1 MKTELIEVGA
11 ALNRAASS
19 KRISLLLCLLAGA
32 LGALPYYIE
41 ELFLFTFISL
51 FAIYYIAIR
60 QRKERKRFF
69 APFFWYFMGFYSPL
83 YAFLSEMYPYS
94 RFGFSEDQAV
104 FILICSCIAI
114 PLLHALV
121 SSCIMLFARFLNN
134 SDFIPLGYA
143 ALWVINEW
151 VLSLG
156 MLAFPW
162 SGVAVSLTGFLPYL
176 QTASLFGKYFIT
188 FITVFAC
195 CAFANSIDCKRR
207 LFALIGASVIGFN
220 LLVGTTLWFIP
231 SEKKGPVEASA
242 LQGNVLSNEKWDS
255 ANKGS
260 IFDIYLDLSE
270 DAAKNGSKIIVLP
283 ETAIPSAFV
292 PNGIIHKELA
302 RIAIEYD
309 VTIISGVHYFGD
321 DNKYNA
327 VIAVLPDGTL
337 SERYD
342 KRHLVPFGE
351 FIPFADFI
359 GEMFPFV
366 GEFNEG
372 TSDLTEGSE
381 PIVINTVYGNV
392 APLVCFDSIFPEFSR
407 EAVNNGAEFIT
418 IVTNDSWFN
427 DSVGI
432 YTHLRHA
439 QLRAIESKR
448 YILRAANTGV
458 SAFIDEKGSI
468 ITQTDPLTKDTAV
481 ADLYAIEGKTLY
493 AYIGDVFLYISFI
506 TVLISI
512 VLFISNIVRSKSNGN
527 NPTSSN
533 RDL

>member
-1 MKTELIEVGA
+1 M
-11 ALNRAASS
+11 NRAAGS

-41 ELFLFTFISL
+41 ELFIFTFISL
-51 FAIYYIAIR
+51 FAIFYIAIK
-60 QRKERKRFF
+60 QKNERKRYF

-114 PLLHALV
+114 PLLHATV
-121 SSCIMLFARFLNN
+121 SSVLMFLARFFNRGGF
-134 SDFIPLGYA
+134 DVIGYA
-143 ALWVINEW
+143 ALWVIIEW
-151 VLSLG
+151 VMSLG

-188 FITVFAC
+188 FITVAAC
-195 CAFANSIDCKRR
+195 YAFATAINDRKR
-207 LFALIGASVIGFN
+207 LLAFIGTAVIGLN
-220 LLVGTTLWFIP
+220 LVIGTVIWFV
-231 SEKKGPVEASA
+231 PVEKGESVSVTA

-255 ANKGS
+255 NNKGS
-260 IFDIYLDLSE
+260 IFDIYIGMTE
-270 DAAKNGSKIIVLP
+270 EAAKNGANIIVLP
-283 ETAIPSAFV
+283 ETAIPQAFV
-292 PNGIIHKELA
+292 PNGILHNEFASIA
-302 RIAIEYD
+302 RKYN
-309 VTIISGVHYFGD
+309 VTIISGVHYYEDKKNF
-321 DNKYNA
+321 NA
-327 VIAVLPDGTL
+327 IIGILPDGSL
-337 SERYD
+337 SQRYD

-359 GEMFPFV
+359 GEMLPFV

-372 TSDLTEGSE
+372 TSDLTEGTD
-381 PIVINTVYGNV
+381 PIVIETEFGGV

-407 EAVNNGAEFIT
+407 EGVNNGAEFIA

-439 QLRAIESKR
+439 QLRAIENRR

-468 ITQTDPLTKDTAV
+468 ITQTEPLTLDTAN
-481 ADLYAIEGKTLY
+481 ADIYAIKSVTLY
-493 AYIGDVFLYISFI
+493 THIGDIFLYISF
-506 TVLISI
+506 LIVI
-512 VLFISNIVRSKSNGN
+512 CLIIYTIFDKARRKFNGN
-527 NPTSSN
+527 HPTSPN
-533 RDL
+533 